1 MKLERRVSTTRMI
14 VLAAAFA
21 ATAVFVEA
29 AHTQRQIPER
39 PPLRSFP
46 IQVDEWRGRVSPDFD
61 DRIVTILG
69 ADEYLTRVYQQG
81 GDEPPVDLF
90 VGYYGSQTTGA
101 VIHSPLNCL
110 PGAGWQF
117 IERER
122 IDIEVPPGTGKNATS
137 SSRPV
142 TVNRVLMQK
151 GEEHLVA
158 LYWYHERGRVVASE
172 YASRVYMML
181 DAARYG
187 RTDGALIRVVTPV
200 DMHGDATD
208 EAASRL
214 AAFVRT
220 IFPVLDGY
228 LPA

>member
-1 MKLERRVSTTRMI
+1 MSGRMTI
-14 VLAAAFA
+14 SAARLIMLASAFA
-21 ATAVFVEA
+21 ATAAFVDA

-46 IQVDEWRGRVSPDFD
+46 IQVEGWRGRVSPDFD
-61 DRIVTILG
+61 ERIVLVLG
-69 ADEYLTRVYQQG
+69 ADEYLTRIYQK
-81 GDEPPVDLF
+81 EAAPPVDLF

-117 IERER
+117 IDRDR
-122 IDIEVPPGTGKNATS
+122 IDLEVAKGTQLNARS
-137 SSRPV
+137 SQPI
-142 TVNRVLMQK
+142 TVNRVVMQK
-151 GEEHLVA
+151 GEDRLAA

-200 DMHGDATD
+200 DAHGNAAD
-208 EAASRL
+208 EAGRRL
-214 AAFVRT
+214 TAFVQT
-220 IFPVLDGY
+220 IFPLLGGY

>member
-1 MKLERRVSTTRMI
+1 MRNEARVSTMRLI

-46 IQVDEWRGRVSPDFD
+46 IQVDQWRGRVSPDFD
-61 DRIVTILG
+61 DRIVEILG
-69 ADEYLTRVYQQG
+69 ADEYLTRIYQQ
-81 GDEPPVDLF
+81 DAEPPVDLF

-117 IERER
+117 RER
-122 IDIEVPPGTGKNATS
+122 DRMDVAVTRGDRARATAP
-137 SSRPV
+137 RTV
-142 TVNRVLMQK
+142 TVNRVVMQK

-158 LYWYHERGRVVASE
+158 LYWYQERGRVVASE

-187 RTDGALIRVVTPV
+187 RTDGALVRVVTPV
-200 DMHGDATD
+200 DMHGNATD
-208 EAASRL
+208 VAARRL
-214 AAFVRT
+214 TAFVRT

>member
-1 MKLERRVSTTRMI
+1 MNRHVTTSATRL
-14 VLAAAFA
+14 VLLACAFA
-21 ATAVFVEA
+21 ATAAFVEA
-29 AHTQRQIPER
+29 AHTQRQIPKR
-39 PPLRSFP
+39 PPLRAFP
-46 IQVDEWRGRVSPDFD
+46 IQVEAWRGRVSPDFD
-61 DRIVTILG
+61 ERIVRILG
-69 ADEYLTRVYQQG
+69 ADEYLTRIYQQG
-81 GDEPPVDLF
+81 AEPPVDLF

-117 IERER
+117 LDRER
-122 IDIEVPPGTGKNATS
+122 IDLEVAPGQQRSPA
-137 SSRPV
+137 SSRAI
-142 TVNRVLMQK
+142 TVNRVVMQK
-151 GEEHLVA
+151 GEDRLVA

-200 DMHGDATD
+200 DTHGNATN
-208 EAASRL
+208 EAARRL
-214 AAFVRT
+214 TAFVQT
-220 IFPVLDGY
+220 IFPLLGGY

>member
-1 MKLERRVSTTRMI
+1 MRIEAQVSTMRLI
-14 VLAAAFA
+14 VLAMVFA

-61 DRIVTILG
+61 DRIVKILG
-69 ADEYLTRVYQQG
+69 ADEYLTRIYQQG
-81 GDEPPVDLF
+81 SAPPVDLF

-117 IERER
+117 TERDR
-122 IDIEVPPGTGKNATS
+122 IDIEVTS
-137 SSRPV
+137 GSQRTVASPRPV

-200 DMHGDATD
+200 DMHGNATD
-208 EAASRL
+208 EAAKRRT
-214 AAFVRT
+214 AFVRT
-220 IFPVLDGY
+220 MFPVLDGY

>member
-1 MKLERRVSTTRMI
+1 MTSGAGVSRMRLI
-14 VLAAAFA
+14 VLAMAFA
-21 ATAVFVEA
+21 VTAVLVEA

-46 IQVDEWRGRVSPDFD
+46 IQVQEWRGRVSPDFD
-61 DRIVTILG
+61 DRIVQILG
-69 ADEYLTRVYQQG
+69 ADEYLTRIYQQG
-81 GDEPPVDLF
+81 AEPPVDLF

-117 IERER
+117 VERDR
-122 IDIEVPPGTGKNATS
+122 IDVEVTPGRLANADAR
-137 SSRPV
+137 RPV

-151 GEEHLVA
+151 GEERLVA
-158 LYWYHERGRVVASE
+158 LYWYHERGRVIASE

-200 DMHGDATD
+200 DMHGHATD
-208 EAASRL
+208 EAARRL
-214 AAFVRT
+214 TAFVRT

>member
-1 MKLERRVSTTRMI
+1 MSKEVTMSKVRLS
-14 VLAAAFA
+14 VLAVAFA
-21 ATAVFVEA
+21 ATGVLVQA

-46 IQVDEWRGRVSPDFD
+46 IQVDAWRGRVSPDFD
-61 DRIVTILG
+61 DRIVRILG
-69 ADEYLTRVYQQG
+69 ADEYLTRIYQQG
-81 GDEPPVDLF
+81 AEPPVDLF

-117 IERER
+117 LDRDR
-122 IDIEVPPGTGKNATS
+122 IEVEVVS
-137 SSRPV
+137 SGQRRAASPRPV
-142 TVNRVLMQK
+142 TVNRVVMQK
-151 GEEHLVA
+151 GEDRLVA

-187 RTDGALIRVVTPV
+187 RTDGALVRVVTPV
-200 DMHGDATD
+200 EANGNATG
-208 EAASRL
+208 EAARRL
-214 AAFVRT
+214 TAFVQT
-220 IFPVLDGY
+220 IFPLLGGY

>member
-1 MKLERRVSTTRMI
+1 ML
-14 VLAAAFA
+14 LALVFA

-29 AHTQRQIPER
+29 AHTQRQIPKR
-39 PPLRSFP
+39 PPLRGFP
-46 IQVDEWRGRVSPDFD
+46 LQVDAWRGRVSPDFD
-61 DRIVTILG
+61 DRIVQILG
-69 ADEYLTRVYQQG
+69 ADEYLTRIYQHG
-81 GDEPPVDLF
+81 AEPPVDLF

-117 IERER
+117 LDRER
-122 IDIEVPPGTGKNATS
+122 ITLDVAPGTAAKAAAP
-137 SSRPV
+137 RPI
-142 TVNRVLMQK
+142 TVNRVVMQK
-151 GEEHLVA
+151 GEDRLVG

-200 DMHGDATD
+200 DAHGDATD
-208 EAASRL
+208 DAAGRL
-214 AAFVRT
+214 AAFVQT
-220 IFPVLDGY
+220 IFPLLGGY

>member
-1 MKLERRVSTTRMI
+1 MNRHVTISATRLI
-14 VLAAAFA
+14 LLACAFA

-29 AHTQRQIPER
+29 AHTQRQIPKR
-39 PPLRSFP
+39 PPLRAFP
-46 IQVDEWRGRVSPDFD
+46 IQVAAWRGSVSPDFD
-61 DRIVTILG
+61 ERIVRILG
-69 ADEYLTRVYQQG
+69 ADEYLTRIYQQG
-81 GDEPPVDLF
+81 AEPPVDLF

-117 IERER
+117 LDRDR
-122 IDIEVPPGTGKNATS
+122 IDLEVAPGQQRSPA
-137 SSRPV
+137 SSRPI
-142 TVNRVLMQK
+142 TVNRVVMQK
-151 GEEHLVA
+151 GEDRLVA

-200 DMHGDATD
+200 NSHSDATD
-208 EAASRL
+208 EAARRL
-214 AAFVRT
+214 TAFVQT
-220 IFPVLDGY
+220 IFPLLGGY

>member
-1 MKLERRVSTTRMI
+1 MNRHVKISATRLI
-14 VLAAAFA
+14 LLACAFA

-39 PPLRSFP
+39 PPLRAFP
-46 IQVDEWRGRVSPDFD
+46 IQVAAWRGSVSPDFD
-61 DRIVTILG
+61 ERIVRILG
-69 ADEYLTRVYQQG
+69 ADEYLTRIYQQG
-81 GDEPPVDLF
+81 AEPPVDLF

-117 IERER
+117 LDRDR
-122 IDIEVPPGTGKNATS
+122 IDLEVAPGQQRSPA
-137 SSRPV
+137 SSRPI
-142 TVNRVLMQK
+142 TVNRVVMQK
-151 GEEHLVA
+151 GEDRLVA

-200 DMHGDATD
+200 NSHSDATD
-208 EAASRL
+208 EAARRL
-214 AAFVRT
+214 TAFVQT
-220 IFPVLDGY
+220 IFPLLGGY

>member
-1 MKLERRVSTTRMI
+1 MPVSTMRLA
-14 VLAAAFA
+14 VLAITFGVTAA
-21 ATAVFVEA
+21 FVEA

-61 DRIVTILG
+61 DRIVQILG

-81 GDEPPVDLF
+81 SEPPVDLF

-122 IDIEVPPGTGKNATS
+122 IALEVPPGTRKNAA

-151 GEEHLVA
+151 GEDHLVA
-158 LYWYHERGRVVASE
+158 LYWYHERGRVIASE

-187 RTDGALIRVVTPV
+187 RTDGALIRVVTPI

-214 AAFVRT
+214 TAFVRT

>member
-1 MKLERRVSTTRMI
+1 
-14 VLAAAFA
+14 
-21 ATAVFVEA
+21 
-29 AHTQRQIPER
+29 
-39 PPLRSFP
+39 LRSFP

-61 DRIVTILG
+61 DRVVRILG
-69 ADEYLTRVYQQG
+69 ADEYLTRIYQQG
-81 GDEPPVDLF
+81 GEPPVDLF

-117 IERER
+117 TERTHL
-122 IDIEVPPGTGKNATS
+122 DLEVPPGTRKNVASPHT
-137 SSRPV
+137 V
-142 TVNRVLMQK
+142 TVNRVVMQK

-158 LYWYHERGRVVASE
+158 LYWYHERGRVIASE

-200 DMHGDATD
+200 DMHGNATD
-208 EAASRL
+208 EAAARL
-214 AAFVRT
+214 TAFVRT

>member
-1 MKLERRVSTTRMI
+1 MNRHTTVSAARLI
-14 VLAAAFA
+14 VLALVFA
-21 ATAVFVEA
+21 ATAVFVDA
-29 AHTQRQIPER
+29 AHTQRQIPKR
-39 PPLRSFP
+39 PPLRAFP
-46 IQVDEWRGRVSPDFD
+46 IQVEQWRGRVSPDFD
-61 DRIVTILG
+61 ERIVRILG
-69 ADEYLTRVYQQG
+69 ADEYLTRVYQQ

-117 IERER
+117 LDRDR
-122 IDIEVPPGTGKNATS
+122 IDLEVAGTQSGA
-137 SSRPV
+137 SSRRPI
-142 TVNRVLMQK
+142 TVNHVVMQK
-151 GEEHLVA
+151 GEDRLVA

-200 DMHGDATD
+200 DVHGNVTA
-208 EAASRL
+208 EAAGRL
-214 AAFVRT
+214 AAFVQT
-220 IFPVLDGY
+220 IFPLLGGY